1 MMSKLSGL
9 YLWQIRHGI
18 ASEIINVLAT
28 DVSDAVEKACRAV
41 DDCTPAGISEVKK
54 QELWVYYD
62 CEERS

>member
-1 MMSKLSGL
+1 MSKLSGL